1 MARLIGQRYL
11 SPGAPSTGASG
22 ETSHKHHALTADEV
36 LRVLA
41 ADADGLSIT
50 EAAERLSVHG
60 PNALPSQRA
69 PHPIVT
75 FVKQFNDIL
84 IYVLLGAAV
93 VTFLF
98 GDWIDA
104 IVILSVT
111 LINALVGVVQDGRT
125 QKALVGIRA
134 MLSLSA
140 KTRRGG
146 KWTNIDAA
154 QLVAGD
160 IVRVEPGDRI
170 PADAR
175 LIHASVLRIDESALT
190 GESLPSDKSTPPVPA
205 GSGIGD
211 RRNMAYSGTH
221 VTAGDGTAVITA
233 TGLDTEIGHIHALV
247 TGTENTATPLTRQL
261 DSFSKRISLL
271 IVVVA
276 ALMLLVGRFFHDR
289 DFTEL
294 LPAAIGFAVA
304 AIPEG
309 LPALITIT
317 LALGVRQMASH
328 HAIVRK
334 LTAVETLGSVTT
346 ICTDKTGTLTRNE
359 MTVRTIVTGVDRYLV
374 AGTGYAPSGAITGFS
389 GQDATHSPD
398 LNAIVE
404 VFALCN
410 DAHLRSTGGEWQ
422 VVGDP
427 TEGALR
433 TLGAKAAFDGS
444 HFERLAVIP
453 FAAETKYMATRHQ
466 KDGAESRIL
475 LKGAPGVV
483 LERCSHE
490 LGTDGTV
497 RAIDGAKWE
506 RVINELGAQ
515 GLRVLAAARSDASD
529 EAEELRGSEFESGM
543 LFLGVAGIL
552 DPPRAEA
559 VAAVSAMHSA
569 GIRVK
574 MITGDHPGTALAIA
588 REMGIAMADSRVLTG
603 DAVEAMTDQEL
614 EIEAP
619 DVNVYART
627 SPEHKL
633 RIVAALQAR
642 GEIVAMTGDGV
653 NDAPA
658 LRRADIGVAM
668 GIKGTETTKEAADI
682 VLTDDNFATIGHA
695 VEEGRR
701 IRDNLQK
708 SILFLLPTTSA
719 QALVLLLA
727 VLIGFTLP
735 LQATQILWVNLI
747 TAITL
752 SLALA
757 TEPAE
762 PGIMQRPPSR
772 PGRGILDRSYIGRI
786 VWVTLLITAAT
797 IGVFFYE
804 ASIGSTNAE
813 AQTTAVTMLTLGQ
826 LAFLFNCRFL
836 RASSFRPAVLVGNR
850 AIYISCSV
858 LIVLQLVFVYAPFMH
873 PWFHSAPIGI
883 REWSY
888 TVAIAALIF
897 VLTEVVKLVERVL
910 RKEPFSP
917 AEALSRAPVPGTSYD
932 ATK

>member
-1 MARLIGQRYL
+1 MT
-11 SPGAPSTGASG
+11 PAPHTLTG
-22 ETSHKHHALTADEV
+22 DEV
-36 LRVLA
+36 LRELA
-41 ADADGLSIT
+41 TDSAGLSSA
-50 EAAERLSVHG
+50 EAGRRLGTQG
-60 PNALPSQRA
+60 PNALPAPRA
-69 PHPIVT
+69 PNPIVT
-75 FVKQFNDIL
+75 FLKQFHDIL
-84 IYVLLGAAV
+84 IYVLLASAI
-93 VTFLF
+93 VTFLL

-104 IVILSVT
+104 SVILAVT
-111 LINALVGVVQDGRT
+111 LINAAVGVVQDGRS
-125 QKALVGIRA
+125 QKALEGIRA

-140 KTRRGG
+140 KTRRAGH
-146 KWTNIDAA
+146 WVNVDAA
-154 QLVAGD
+154 ELVAGD
-160 IVRVEPGDRI
+160 IVRVEPGDKV

-175 LIHASVLRIDESALT
+175 LLHSSTLRVDESALT
-190 GESLPSDKSTPPVPA
+190 GESLPAEKRIAPVPA
-205 GSGIGD
+205 PSGIGD
-211 RRNMAYSGTH
+211 RLNMVFSGTH

-233 TGLDTEIGHIHALV
+233 TGLDTEIGRIHALV
-247 TGTENTATPLTRQL
+247 TGTKNTATPLTRQL
-261 DSFSKRISLL
+261 DSFSKRISIL
-271 IVVVA
+271 IIAVA
-276 ALMLLVGRFFHDR
+276 GVMLIAGRVLHDR
-289 DFTEL
+289 DFSEL
-294 LPAAIGFAVA
+294 IPATIGFAVA

-359 MTVRTIVTGVDRYLV
+359 MTVRAVVTGVDRYAV
-374 AGTGYAPSGAITGFS
+374 AGTGYAPTGSITGARHDDEP
-389 GQDATHSPD
+389 GHADLGHADLDAV
-398 LNAIVE
+398 VE

-410 DAHLRSTGGEWQ
+410 DAHLVETDDEWQ
-422 VVGDP
+422 IVGDP

-433 TLGAKAAFDGS
+433 TLAAKASFERS
-444 HFERLAVIP
+444 PFERLATVP
-453 FAAETKYMATRHQ
+453 FSAESKVMATRHRGP
-466 KDGAESRIL
+466 DGSTRIL

-483 LERCSHE
+483 LDRCSHE
-490 LGTDGTV
+490 LGADGQSLP
-497 RAIDGAKWE
+497 IDRDRWA
-506 RVINELGAQ
+506 RLIAELGAQ
-515 GLRVLAAARSDASD
+515 GLRVLAAARSDSTAGSTELD
-529 EAEELRGSEFESGM
+529 ESEFDSGM
-543 LFLGVAGIL
+543 LFLGIAGIL

-559 VAAVSAMHSA
+559 VAAVAVMHSA

-588 REMGIAMADSRVLTG
+588 REMHIAQSHSRVLTG
-603 DAVEAMTDQEL
+603 DAIEAMTDEEL
-614 EIEAP
+614 A
-619 DVNVYART
+619 DAASGVDVYART

-633 RIVAALQAR
+633 RIVAALQSR

-658 LRRADIGVAM
+658 LRRADIGVSM

-682 VLTDDNFATIGHA
+682 VLADDDFATIGHA

-762 PGIMQRPPSR
+762 PGIMDRPPMR
-772 PGRGILDRSYIGRI
+772 PGRGILDRSYVGRI
-786 VWVTLLITAAT
+786 VWVTALITAAT
-797 IGVFFYE
+797 IGVFFFE
-804 ASIGSTNAE
+804 TGIGSSEAE
-813 AQTTAVTMLTLGQ
+813 AQTTAVTMLVLGQ
-826 LAFLFNCRFL
+826 LAFLFSCRFL
-836 RASSFRPAVLVGNR
+836 RASSLRLAVLSGNR
-850 AIYISCSV
+850 AIYISTG
-858 LIVLQLVFVYAPFMH
+858 LLLVLQLVFVYAPFMH
-873 PWFHSAPIGI
+873 PWFHSAPLGV
-883 REWSY
+883 REWGY

-897 VLTEVVKLVERVL
+897 VLAEAAKAVER
-910 RKEPFSP
+910 R
-917 AEALSRAPVPGTSYD
+917 AATRSRT
-932 ATK
+932 